1 MGDYTLIAI
10 GARNEANA
18 GETVNIIASV
28 KNIWTSSI
36 NIRVTGV
43 AGSLKLYFGSLSKWI
58 APGAT
63 YNWSDSFI
71 MPTSD
76 VTVKVW
82 SWYLAG
88 GGNWY
93 VDDEA
98 SKVIKCLAVAEAKF
112 SGLVA
117 SYARG

>member
-10 GARNEANA
+10 GSRNEYNA
-18 GETVNIIASV
+18 GDRVTVIASV
-28 KNIWTSSI
+28 KNIWYSSI
-36 NIRVTGV
+36 SITVTGV
-43 AGSLKLYFGSLSKWI
+43 AGSGKLYFGNLSKVI

-63 YNWSDSFI
+63 ESWSDAFI
-71 MPTSD
+71 MPTSN

-82 SWYLAG
+82 SWFLAG
-88 GGNWY
+88 DGKWY
-93 VDDEA
+93 IDDEA
-98 SKVIKCLAVAEAKF
+98 SKVIQYLAVAEAKF

>member
-10 GARNEANA
+10 GAQNEAKA
-18 GETVNIIASV
+18 GERVNVIASV
-28 KNIWTSSI
+28 KNIWYSSI
-36 NIRVTGV
+36 SISVTGL
-43 AGSLKLYFGSLSKWI
+43 AGSLKLYFGNLSKWI

-63 YNWSDSFI
+63 VNWSDGFI
-71 MPTSD
+71 MPTSN

-82 SWYLAG
+82 SWFLAG
-88 GGNWY
+88 DGKWY
-93 VDDEA
+93 IDDEA
-98 SKVIKCLAVAEAKF
+98 SKVIQYLAVAEAKF